1 MIIGG
6 LQKMTML
13 DFPGKVA
20 CTIFTQGCNFKCPF
34 CHNRGLVVG
43 QKDIITEE
51 EIFAYLKKRVGI
63 LDGAC
68 VTGGEPLLQKDIFEF
83 LKKIKDTGLLVK
95 LDTNGYLPDKLRY
108 AIENGLVDY
117 VAMDIKNCP
126 DKYAQTSGVDNLD
139 IENIKESVNILKEGK
154 VPYEFRTTVTKE
166 LHTKEDLKKIGE
178 WICGA
183 EAYYIQN
190 YRDSENVLCKGL
202 SSLENQELNALLNA
216 VLPYVPAAA
225 LRGI

>member
-13 DFPGKVA
+13 DFPGKIA
-20 CTIFTQGCNFKCPF
+20 CTVFTQGCNFKCPF
-34 CHNRGLVVG
+34 CHNRGLVLSEE
-43 QKDIITEE
+43 DIINEE
-51 EIFAYLKKRVGI
+51 TVFSYLKKRVGI
-63 LDGAC
+63 LDGVC

-83 LKKIKDTGLLVK
+83 LKKIKDLGLLVK
-95 LDTNGYLPDKLRY
+95 LDTNGYLPHKLSY

-126 DKYAQTSGVDNLD
+126 EKYAQTSGVDNLD
-139 IENIKESVNILKEGK
+139 IEAIKKSVDILKEGK
-154 VPYEFRTTVTKE
+154 VPYEFRTTVARE
-166 LHTKEDLKKIGE
+166 LHTEEDMKKIGE

-183 EAYYIQN
+183 MGYYIQN

-202 SSLENQELNALLNA
+202 SSLENQELEALLSS
-216 VLPYVPAAA
+216 VLPYVPTAT
-225 LRGI
+225 LRGV

>member
-13 DFPGKVA
+13 DFPGKIA
-20 CTIFTQGCNFKCPF
+20 CTVFTQGCNFKCPF
-34 CHNRGLVVG
+34 CHNRGLVLSEE
-43 QKDIITEE
+43 DIINEE
-51 EIFAYLKKRVGI
+51 TVFSYLKKRVGI
-63 LDGAC
+63 LDGVC

-83 LKKIKDTGLLVK
+83 LKKIKDLGLLVK
-95 LDTNGYLPDKLRY
+95 LDTNGYLPHKFSF

-126 DKYAQTSGVDNLD
+126 EKYAQTSGVDNLD
-139 IENIKESVNILKEGK
+139 IEAIKKSVDILKEGK
-154 VPYEFRTTVTKE
+154 VPYEFRTTVARE
-166 LHTKEDLKKIGE
+166 LHTEEDMKKIGE

-183 EAYYIQN
+183 MGYYIQN

-202 SSLENQELNALLNA
+202 SSLENQELEALLSS
-216 VLPYVPAAA
+216 VLPYVPTAA
-225 LRGI
+225 LRGV